1 MANSLKEH
9 NFFGYDA
16 TVVADSENPFGDR
29 LTTMV
34 VTFPR
39 IVLAEFNTHRMFSRN
54 SASSRAI
61 PFKKMLERV
70 KEHPFVP
77 LAFQKE
83 HTGMQGTEYFDKLDS
98 EACIREW
105 KYSVEET
112 INGAQQLHDLGVTK
126 QICNRL
132 LEPFLW
138 HTVIVS
144 STEWENFFALRCPQ
158 YFSGELEYRSWN
170 DLVHDLMVN
179 QKANRD
185 VVDAYD
191 EMPILERLKRNKSQ
205 ADIHIQPVAEAMWD
219 ALNGSTPK
227 KLAAGEWHIPFGDE
241 IDEGKLWSVVN
252 SWEQDRELEPA
263 EVYFGTNEKGFEEA
277 KLKIAVATC
286 ARISYGNISP
296 ADADYQ
302 KDIDLYDRLASSR
315 HASPFEH
322 VAEVM
327 DMQEYFSYIKGKG
340 DNWDDEVVDGVG
352 KTYVDFSGDNIR
364 KYSGWCGN
372 FKGFVQ
378 QRYQE
383 KI

>member
-1 MANSLKEH
+1 MSKSLKDH

-61 PFKKMLERV
+61 PFKKMIERV
-70 KEHPFVP
+70 RKSPFIP

-83 HTGMQGTEYFDKLDS
+83 HTGMQGTEYITDKAHIQSCVSKWIKASNYAMEIAENLDS
-98 EACIREW
+98 F
-105 KYSVEET
+105 
-112 INGAQQLHDLGVTK
+112 GVTK

-138 HTVIVS
+138 HTVIIS
-144 STEWENFFALRCPQ
+144 STHFENFFELRCPQ
-158 YFSGELEYRSWN
+158 YYTVEGESFRSWN
-170 DLVHDLMVN
+170 DLVDNLMRVR
-179 QKANRD
+179 KANRD

-191 EMPILERLKRNKSQ
+191 EADTLERLKRNRSQ

-219 ALNGSTPK
+219 ALKASSPK
-227 KLAAGEWHIPFGDE
+227 KLKAGEWHIPFGDE
-241 IDEGKLWSVVN
+241 INTGNHFFGFSVEN
-252 SWEQDRELEPA
+252 YQDRVEEL
-263 EVYFGTNEKGFEEA
+263 KRQ
-277 KLKIAVATC
+277 ISVATC

-302 KDIDLYDRLASSR
+302 KDVDLYHRLCSSR

-322 VAEVM
+322 VAQVM
-327 DMQEYFSYIKGKG
+327 GPDSYMRNVKGKG
-340 DNWDDEVVDGVG
+340 TLVDGELLFN
-352 KTYVDFSGDNIR
+352 DS
-364 KYSGWCGN
+364 SEGWVGN